1 MHNSTLRAIIDYKFL
16 VENEILWEVSI
27 KANTIIFFSK
37 TLYAVILIHNI
48 YIIEYTI
55 AYDYDPKSYYRH
67 APE

>member
-1 MHNSTLRAIIDYKFL
+1 M
-16 VENEILWEVSI
+16 EIAW
-27 KANTIIFFSK
+27 
-37 TLYAVILIHNI
+37 YAVILIHNI